1 MRTTRIDTL
10 NTYLKNTQAVLA
22 VPSQPFLLQL
32 DNILIPANYFSN
44 MTNIT
49 PAQLRKA
56 ADLQEKIQSL
66 QSELNSI
73 LGGGEVSTPAE
84 TATTEKPKK
93 RKFSAASRAK
103 MRASQR
109 ARWAD
114 KEETTPGEP
123 EPAAKQKQKRKMSA
137 EGLANIQAGVAR
149 REAARAKAAKQ
160 SQF

>member
-1 MRTTRIDTL
+1 MI
-10 NTYLKNTQAVLA
+10 
-22 VPSQPFLLQL
+22 
-32 DNILIPANYFSN
+32 
-44 MTNIT
+44 NIT
-49 PAQLRKA
+49 PTQLRKA
-56 ADLQEKIQSL
+56 ADIQEQIQTLQHA
-66 QSELNSI
+66 LNSI

-84 TATTEKPKK
+84 TKTTEAPKK
-93 RKFSAASRAK
+93 RKFSAATRAK
-103 MRASQR
+103 MRAAQQ

-123 EPAAKQKQKRKMSA
+123 EAKQKQKRKMSA

>member
-1 MRTTRIDTL
+1 
-10 NTYLKNTQAVLA
+10 
-22 VPSQPFLLQL
+22 
-32 DNILIPANYFSN
+32 

-84 TATTEKPKK
+84 TATTESPMK
-93 RKFSAASRAK
+93 RKFSAATRAK

>member
-1 MRTTRIDTL
+1 
-10 NTYLKNTQAVLA
+10 
-22 VPSQPFLLQL
+22 
-32 DNILIPANYFSN
+32 

-84 TATTEKPKK
+84 TATTESPMK
-93 RKFSAASRAK
+93 RKFSAATKAK
-103 MRASQR
+103 MRASQQ
-109 ARWAD
+109 ARRAD

-123 EPAAKQKQKRKMSA
+123 EAKQKPKKKMSA
-137 EGLANIQAGVAR
+137 KGLANIRAGVAR

-160 SQF
+160 SKI